1 MAEENLLKREDHCR
15 LGPEDNPETQSQQFL
30 LSQTCKE
37 RLYQQRQKCE
47 LRRLLKH
54 THPELKMLDEVV
66 DEELA
71 EVLSSETEVTADE
84 TGYEGEVRSR
94 RLIFE
99 NCSQS
104 DKVSVY
110 TPRMH
115 MTEEI
120 VEKGNISKT
129 SAVFEHPDKRP
140 SVDQTVASSPK
151 PTKECEEDVIRID
164 VQATRKIFES
174 PCVDTPQSSPD
185 NVQGKVVTPG
195 ALTGLVQKQG
205 REKCDHQN
213 LQHQEKS
220 SNVNWTE
227 QPKQRLCDFNHSTVK
242 VDDESSSLEVKEE
255 HKDSIKTRASLM
267 QNNPFIS
274 KNIEHFYA
282 HMANPKITADDDCA
296 AKVKNKAHLFES
308 MPFDKIRHQN
318 KDEVETMVETLKES
332 LSSLHHFNVIHADGS
347 IIEVN
352 ETMRAKKAKY
362 ALSESGAEITYN
374 EVSEGNFQNLILRV
388 LPRANLKPQVTYLTE
403 ACSGVIKRTLVNVPV
418 HPHQFTGRQD
428 TECNTA
434 NVVQLVE
441 DILNQDN
448 SLRKGAIIQEASD
461 KSADIIV
468 YSLHKY
474 LDEEDVRR
482 YCPREYLARTNER
495 ISPLISPDSI
505 CQESVS
511 PEVTMKRFKSCIEKG
526 DLEDLKTLQAKS
538 VVEEQ
543 EVPLKQMMGQCTDT
557 DPEQRGDLA
566 DEGTPEW
573 APVDIKR
580 LRNIFSGDQIQSQSN
595 KIANKDLSSSTTML
609 KSFTRQNV
617 TLDNIHPSPVNY
629 CDVPTERRA
638 RDKMVACD
646 SQAHEESKDSLSLVQ
661 SENQCRDRVVQA
673 ESIEVV
679 DDNNDE
685 EISKIQNAIHCLQEA
700 TMEAR
705 LLHHLSQEKQKN
717 KSIQSIERPIISAQD
732 INSQVIHQEPNTS
745 PRNSGK
751 SEEMCLRINSVP
763 DIKHETECL
772 NQIVS
777 EEIHTATSNKNIN
790 STEEVPVQHFQAAVL
805 SPDSSEKQH
814 GEEEIVFQGKL
825 KSALD
830 SLARSNINVTRG
842 DFKAAM
848 IYRNSSKPSK
858 EIVKNVAVFPD
869 KAINQDVCAMASQTQ
884 VCPNKVIEAGT
895 STANAKSISTA
906 PQKSRRPVGPK
917 PTIPPKPD
925 HLKIKLQKNHSN
937 NTENSLKLLIDKNY
951 TDTAKRT
958 EIMSKINTGLESEHD
973 VVSHRRLGEGLQ
985 NPQDFPK
992 EQLHGSLI
1000 PMGKNDKDNLQGEIK
1015 EPAQRKVSQ
1024 DILIK
1029 EKMTETEEA
1038 HLDFKEA
1045 CKKFGSTNDLPKNR
1059 PLIKPKRV
1067 KIAQCDNQMS
1077 PIPAQVGAEPQPPLF
1092 CAVIQGNKK
1101 DAKDEQE
1108 IKQEGKFELRAK
1120 KGRTETEDE
1129 RRQRLSVHMDEIL
1142 RGNTEA
1148 AMEIFDNLRKQ
1159 EELRGILSRVEEIG
1173 EDTSKVDVRSLRKVF
1188 ENVPDWVVPSNK
1200 KKLKQAK
1207 AEHKEETKTPL
1218 ATASKSSMAQVF
1230 GDLERASEEIMTLK
1244 EQTLAR
1250 LVDIEEAI
1258 KKALYSVSA
1267 LKSES
1272 DITGLSCLFKE
1283 SLGSVQ
1289 RSPASGNISR
1299 ISIGSGKMAS
1309 LQIKEDPTA
1318 PPGGQ
1323 NASAER
1329 TPKFR
1334 EGPQCTPAFIS
1345 IQSASDKP
1353 ELLPKETTICPTCQH
1368 SPEKF
1373 RSAKLLQCNGPALN
1387 REEPADCF
1395 PQREISVLEVQT
1407 DLEGSRILGTK
1418 TVTENYERTDTH
1430 GNRIYSSTTTVVT
1443 TQPETKTSTTDL
1455 KPALHQLAT
1464 YPEVLL
1470 PVNQNP

>member
-1 MAEENLLKREDHCR
+1 MNGPQENKAPQLQPPKTINDKWERSLPEICLSRSKSMGNLQNNSNGSIGSLKARFESRNKPASNFKLADEVRPSRDAKPVMDGEIKKLAGEQKAAHPSKSDAKEGNAPQKVVMQTQTERKKTIGGTNVERTVISEADEKQRSVADFRENSFVQEREKLCVSVKALSALYLSKVATQEAKLRVLKPAQDQPSETGKQVKQIKMAEESLLKREDHCR

-104 DKVSVY
+104 DKLSVY
-110 TPRMH
+110 TPKMH
-115 MTEEI
+115 MSEEI
-120 VEKGNISKT
+120 VEKSNISKT

-151 PTKECEEDVIRID
+151 PSKECEEDVIRID

-185 NVQGKVVTPG
+185 NVQGKVFTPG

-255 HKDSIKTRASLM
+255 HKDSIKPRASLM

-282 HMANPKITADDDCA
+282 HMAKPKITADDDCA

-318 KDEVETMVETLKES
+318 KDETMVEALKES
-332 LSSLHHFNVIHADGS
+332 LSFLHHFNVIHADGS

-362 ALSESGAEITYN
+362 ALSESGAEIIYN

-403 ACSGVIKRTLVNVPV
+403 ACSGGIKRTLVNVPV

-428 TECNTA
+428 TKCNTA

-448 SLRKGAIIQEASD
+448 SLRKGAIIQEVSD

-474 LDEEDVRR
+474 
-482 YCPREYLARTNER
+482 CPREYLARANER

-511 PEVTMKRFKSCIEKG
+511 PEVTMKRFKSCIEKA
-526 DLEDLKTLQAKS
+526 DLEDLETLQAKS

-566 DEGTPEW
+566 DE
-573 APVDIKR
+573 
-580 LRNIFSGDQIQSQSN
+580 
-595 KIANKDLSSSTTML
+595 
-609 KSFTRQNV
+609 
-617 TLDNIHPSPVNY
+617 
-629 CDVPTERRA
+629 
-638 RDKMVACD
+638 
-646 SQAHEESKDSLSLVQ
+646 
-661 SENQCRDRVVQA
+661 
-673 ESIEVV
+673 
-679 DDNNDE
+679 
-685 EISKIQNAIHCLQEA
+685 
-700 TMEAR
+700 
-705 LLHHLSQEKQKN
+705 
-717 KSIQSIERPIISAQD
+717 
-732 INSQVIHQEPNTS
+732 
-745 PRNSGK
+745 
-751 SEEMCLRINSVP
+751 
-763 DIKHETECL
+763 
-772 NQIVS
+772 
-777 EEIHTATSNKNIN
+777 
-790 STEEVPVQHFQAAVL
+790 
-805 SPDSSEKQH
+805 DSSEKQH

-830 SLARSNINVTRG
+830 SLEKSNINVTRG

-858 EIVKNVAVFPD
+858 EIVKNAAVFPD
-869 KAINQDVCAMASQTQ
+869 KTINQDVCALASQTQ
-884 VCPNKVIEAGT
+884 VCPKKVIEAGT
-895 STANAKSISTA
+895 STANAKSISPA

-925 HLKIKLQKNHSN
+925 HLKIKLQKKHSN

-951 TDTAKRT
+951 TDTAKQT
-958 EIMSKINTGLESEHD
+958 EIMSKINTGIESEHD

-992 EQLHGSLI
+992 QQLHGSLI

-1015 EPAQRKVSQ
+1015 EPAQRKVFQ

-1038 HLDFKEA
+1038 HLDFNEA
-1045 CKKFGSTNDLPKNR
+1045 CKKLGSTNDLPKKR

-1077 PIPAQVGAEPQPPLF
+1077 TIPAQVGAEPQPPLL

-1108 IKQEGKFELRAK
+1108 IKQEGKVELRAK

-1148 AMEIFDNLRKQ
+1148 AVEIFDNLRKQ

-1200 KKLKQAK
+1200 KKLKQVK

-1218 ATASKSSMAQVF
+1218 ATASKSSMAHVF

-1258 KKALYSVSA
+1258 KKALYSVST

-1345 IQSASDKP
+1345 IQSASRKSDKP
-1353 ELLPKETTICPTCQH
+1353 EPLPKETTICPTCQH

-1373 RSAKLLQCNGPALN
+1373 RSAKLFQCNGPALN

-1418 TVTENYERTDTH
+1418 TVTENYERTETH
-1430 GNRIYSSTTTVVT
+1430 GNRIYSSTTSTVVT
-1443 TQPETKTSTTDL
+1443 TQPETKTSITDL